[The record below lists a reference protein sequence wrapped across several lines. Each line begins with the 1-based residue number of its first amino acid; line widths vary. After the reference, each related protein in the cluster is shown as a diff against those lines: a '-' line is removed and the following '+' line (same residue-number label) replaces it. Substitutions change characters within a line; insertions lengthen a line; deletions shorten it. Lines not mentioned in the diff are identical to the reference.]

1 MWTLVKQ
8 VLKSPFPFYLNSDRD
23 NLFVVLG
30 ITAFSLLFLL
40 IFRPFGLAEEIKE
53 PHAPFGFAGIAFL
66 VLFVHVLAIPR
77 LFPRYFD
84 DSCWSLGGFAL
95 YNLWIIAVV
104 GVFASLYG
112 HYHLADPCNDT
123 LGQHLLAEQ
132 FRVLT
137 IGLFP
142 VSAMIFLI
150 RNRMLAQTLRD
161 LETANRSLG
170 IRRQDVQAMATAL
183 AAQGSDGIPATNGQS
198 GYHGQPGLNSQPGI
212 SSPAGIGSQPWVI
225 HADTQEQ
232 LELPKGALLYAEADD
247 NYSRIY
253 WLEGGKVQERLLR
266 LTLKNLEE
274 QLPGETVVRVHR
286 SFLANL
292 ALVDELRGN
301 ASGYRLFF
309 SSAETEVPVART
321 RSRDVLEL
329 IGGIG
334 HLA

>member
-1 MWTLVKQ
+1 MWNRVKQ
-8 VLKSPFPFYLNSDRD
+8 GLKSPFPFYLNSDRD

-30 ITAFSLLFLL
+30 ITAFTLLFLL

-53 PHAPFGFAGIAFL
+53 PAAPFGFAGIAL
-66 VLFVHVLAIPR
+66 VVLFVHILAIPR

-112 HYHLADPCNDT
+112 HYQLNDPCNDT
-123 LGQHLLAEQ
+123 FGQHLLAEQ

-150 RNRMLAQTLRD
+150 RNRMLAQTLREV
-161 LETANRSLG
+161 ETANRSLG
-170 IRRQDVQAMATAL
+170 IRRLDGQTL
-183 AAQGSDGIPATNGQS
+183 ANPRPGNLTGPGTDGKPAANGQPD
-198 GYHGQPGLNSQPGI
+198 GNSQPAWNNPPGR
-212 SSPAGIGSQPWVI
+212 GDQPWVI

-247 NYSRIY
+247 NYSRIH

-292 ALVDELRGN
+292 TRVDELRGN

-309 SSAETEVPVART
+309 SLAEAEVPVART
-321 RSRDVLEL
+321 RSREVLEL